1 MISDLFLAIA
11 YEISGVDA
19 KTLEEVHFS
28 SVRQAEQRSVERRGA
43 LGDSINWD
51 RESSQ
56 SSGQRLVCRQKRR
69 CPELPLSR
77 KHKNIPC
84 TFHRLFSASGTLPA
98 GSIEPAR
105 GSVVRL
111 FYIHPKQP
119 SFSSKFEAVALI
131 MREEKQPLPRND
143 CSRPRTGENA
153 RRNMVSSSPHSRL
166 IKNTNRIQKKS
177 SGVNKAT

>member
-1 MISDLFLAIA
+1 MA
-11 YEISGVDA
+11 YKMHVVFWPRAAPFASCTVA
-19 KTLEEVHFS
+19 PNCVNT
-28 SVRQAEQRSVERRGA
+28 
-43 LGDSINWD
+43 
-51 RESSQ
+51 
-56 SSGQRLVCRQKRR
+56 
-69 CPELPLSR
+69 
-77 KHKNIPC
+77 KNIPS

-131 MREEKQPLPRND
+131 MREAKQPLPRND

-153 RRNMVSSSPHSRL
+153 RRNMVSRSPHSRL
-166 IKNTNRIQKKS
+166 IRTKLEYRKK
-177 SGVNKAT
+177 VVE